1 MRYTVI
7 KSITL
12 VSLVCMCA
20 MSRDRAYKEERGG
33 ISYTLDLVSTT
44 SCIKVS
50 QDQLHDLDADCR
62 VKVSLPSSLH
72 VSDSSPQALLVGMCS
87 HSVSMYW
94 PNLPLPF
101 SMRDR
106 GENVSRS

>member
-44 SCIKVS
+44 VVYQGLTGST
-50 QDQLHDLDADCR
+50 A
-62 VKVSLPSSLH
+62 
-72 VSDSSPQALLVGMCS
+72 
-87 HSVSMYW
+87 
-94 PNLPLPF
+94 
-101 SMRDR
+101 
-106 GENVSRS
+106 